1 MPDVIPVPDVP
12 DVPDGHSPPSL
23 AKILSGSPVPLVI
36 FIGRAN
42 TVAPL
47 EGNLSRLATFTYPGM
62 LSLNKVLRDWKSFD
76 WP

>member
-1 MPDVIPVPDVP
+1 MP

-47 EGNLSRLATFTYPGM
+47 EGNLSRLATFTYPEM
-62 LSLNKVLRDWKSFD
+62 FSLNKVLRDWKSFD